1 MIIDM
6 FKRSGKKR
14 EKEKWASSSE
24 TAFPFEKRPLLA
36 GKFCLFSL
44 PPPTPYSFSF
54 SLFFAPSSPSWP
66 RLLKR
71 WITLSTEKRKCF
83 SLILTYP
90 LDSAIQR
97 LNIPGLNAWI
107 RPPQPLVQEVFFA
120 FSLRVSVETHLRL
133 FWGKED
139 LTEKTKINY
148 QPFPRVEYFPGST
161 FGTKEKGHIKQIN
174 KNFVLK
180 TCLCLFTKL
189 LFNAYTISVLLYINK
204 SLKSL
209 DRKQKF
215 TSTRRILNS

>member
-1 MIIDM
+1 MGFFIRKLFPSIR
-6 FKRSGKKR
+6 KETSAGR
-14 EKEKWASSSE
+14 EIS
-24 TAFPFEKRPLLA
+24 PFL
-36 GKFCLFSL
+36 
-44 PPPTPYSFSF
+44 PTPPSPFSC

-107 RPPQPLVQEVFFA
+107 RPPQPLVQEVFFP

-139 LTEKTKINY
+139 LTEKKKKSTTNL
-148 QPFPRVEYFPGST
+148 FPG
-161 FGTKEKGHIKQIN
+161 
-174 KNFVLK
+174 
-180 TCLCLFTKL
+180 
-189 LFNAYTISVLLYINK
+189 
-204 SLKSL
+204 
-209 DRKQKF
+209 
-215 TSTRRILNS
+215 

>member
-14 EKEKWASSSE
+14 EKEKWASSSA

-36 GKFCLFSL
+36 GKFCPFSL
-44 PPPTPYSFSF
+44 PPPPPLL
-54 SLFFAPSSPSWP
+54 LFLLAFLCALLTIWP
-66 RLLKR
+66 QLLKR
-71 WITLSTEKRKCF
+71 WITLSTEKRKWF

-107 RPPQPLVQEVFFA
+107 RPPQPLVQEVFFP

-139 LTEKTKINY
+139 LTEKKKINY
-148 QPFPRVEYFPGST
+148 QLFPRVEYFPGST
-161 FGTKEKGHIKQIN
+161 FGRKEKGHIKQIN

>member
-14 EKEKWASSSE
+14 EKEKWAFSSE

-36 GKFCLFSL
+36 GRFCPFSL
-44 PPPTPYSFSF
+44 PPPPPYSFSF
-54 SLFFAPSSPSWP
+54 SLSFAPSS
-66 RLLKR
+66 R
-71 WITLSTEKRKCF
+71 WMTLSTEKRKSF

-107 RPPQPLVQEVFFA
+107 RPSQPLVQEVFFP
-120 FSLRVSVETHLRL
+120 FSLRVSLETHLTL
-133 FWGKED
+133 FGGKED
-139 LTEKTKINY
+139 LTEKKKSTTNL
-148 QPFPRVEYFPGST
+148 FPEYFPGST
-161 FGTKEKGHIKQIN
+161 FGAKEKGRTDTKKIN

>member
-1 MIIDM
+1 MYFLI
-6 FKRSGKKR
+6 KSTSPQKR

-24 TAFPFEKRPLLA
+24 SLSLVFEKRPLLA

-44 PPPTPYSFSF
+44 PAPYSFSF

-107 RPPQPLVQEVFFA
+107 RPPQPLVQEVFFP
-120 FSLRVSVETHLRL
+120 FSLMFRWR
-133 FWGKED
+133 
-139 LTEKTKINY
+139 
-148 QPFPRVEYFPGST
+148 
-161 FGTKEKGHIKQIN
+161 HI
-174 KNFVLK
+174 
-180 TCLCLFTKL
+180 
-189 LFNAYTISVLLYINK
+189 
-204 SLKSL
+204 
-209 DRKQKF
+209 
-215 TSTRRILNS
+215 

>member
-24 TAFPFEKRPLLA
+24 SFSLVFEKRPLLA
-36 GKFCLFSL
+36 GKFRPFSL
-44 PPPTPYSFSF
+44 PHPTPPSSSFSC

-107 RPPQPLVQEVFFA
+107 RPPQPLVQEVFFP

-133 FWGKED
+133 FLGE
-139 LTEKTKINY
+139 
-148 QPFPRVEYFPGST
+148 RR
-161 FGTKEKGHIKQIN
+161 
-174 KNFVLK
+174 
-180 TCLCLFTKL
+180 
-189 LFNAYTISVLLYINK
+189 
-204 SLKSL
+204 L
-209 DRKQKF
+209 DRKNNQLPTFSQGRVLSRFYCWYERKRTYQANQQKF
-215 TSTRRILNS
+215 RIKNLSLFIYKTPLQRVHHFSFTLHK

>member
-1 MIIDM
+1 MIGLREVKRREK
-6 FKRSGKKR
+6 KRSGLLHPK
-14 EKEKWASSSE
+14 
-24 TAFPFEKRPLLA
+24 AFPWYSKRDLYRQGNFAFSPYPTPLL
-36 GKFCLFSL
+36 LFLLAFLCALLTFGSQ
-44 PPPTPYSFSF
+44 
-54 SLFFAPSSPSWP
+54 
-66 RLLKR
+66 LLKR

-83 SLILTYP
+83 SLMLTYP
-90 LDSAIQR
+90 LDGAIQR

-107 RPPQPLVQEVFFA
+107 RPPQPLVQEVFFP

-139 LTEKTKINY
+139 LTDKKN
-148 QPFPRVEYFPGST
+148 QLPNFSQGRVLSRFYF
-161 FGTKEKGHIKQIN
+161 FVTKERGHIKQIN

-215 TSTRRILNS
+215 TFTRRILNS

>member
-1 MIIDM
+1 MGFFIRKLFTGIR
-6 FKRSGKKR
+6 KETSAGR
-14 EKEKWASSSE
+14 EIS
-24 TAFPFEKRPLLA
+24 PFLPTPPPPPSLLLFLLA
-36 GKFCLFSL
+36 FLCALL
-44 PPPTPYSFSF
+44 TI
-54 SLFFAPSSPSWP
+54 WP
-66 RLLKR
+66 QLLKR
-71 WITLSTEKRKCF
+71 WITLSAEKRKCF

-107 RPPQPLVQEVFFA
+107 RPPQPLVQEVFFP

-139 LTEKTKINY
+139 LTEKKKVNY

-161 FGTKEKGHIKQIN
+161 FCTKEKGRTDIKQIN

-215 TSTRRILNS
+215 TSTRRIFNS

>member
-1 MIIDM
+1 MIINM

-44 PPPTPYSFSF
+44 PPPPPYSFSF

-71 WITLSTEKRKCF
+71 WITLSTGKRKCF

-90 LDSAIQR
+90 LDSAILIQR

-107 RPPQPLVQEVFFA
+107 RPPQPLVQEVFFP

-139 LTEKTKINY
+139 LTGKKKSTTNL
-148 QPFPRVEYFPGST
+148 FPG
-161 FGTKEKGHIKQIN
+161 
-174 KNFVLK
+174 
-180 TCLCLFTKL
+180 
-189 LFNAYTISVLLYINK
+189 
-204 SLKSL
+204 
-209 DRKQKF
+209 
-215 TSTRRILNS
+215 

>member
-1 MIIDM
+1 MYFLI
-6 FKRSGKKR
+6 KSTSPQKR

-24 TAFPFEKRPLLA
+24 SFSLVFEKRPLLA
-36 GKFCLFSL
+36 GKFRPFSL
-44 PPPTPYSFSF
+44 PHPPSSFSC

-107 RPPQPLVQEVFFA
+107 RPSQPLVQEVFFP
-120 FSLRVSVETHLRL
+120 FSLRVSVETHLTLFGGEGRL
-133 FWGKED
+133 NRKKKSTTN
-139 LTEKTKINY
+139 L
-148 QPFPRVEYFPGST
+148 FPEYFPGST